1 MPPLRFIL
9 DLESTVPI
17 FRQIVDGLRG
27 EIARGAIAAG
37 ELLPSVRTIAEE
49 LGVNPNTVHKAVTE
63 LEREGLVATERG
75 RGMVVVAGVRVAA
88 RAGAEDA
95 VFNQLG
101 AAVRHARAVGM
112 SDERFEALLRKARR
126 QAADAADVADD
137 GRENARKEDS
147 NER

>member
-27 EIARGAIAAG
+27 EIAKGAIAAG

-75 RGMVVVAGVRVAA
+75 RGMVVVDGVRVAA

-95 VFNQLG
+95 VLTRLS
-101 AAVRHARAVGM
+101 AAVRHARSVGM
-112 SDERFEALLRKARR
+112 SDERFETLLRKARR
-126 QAADAADVADD
+126 LAADAAVDARD
-137 GRENARKEDS
+137 NARKEESD
-147 NER
+147 ER

>member
-27 EIARGAIAAG
+27 EIAKGAIAAG

-63 LEREGLVATERG
+63 LERDGLVATERG
-75 RGMVVVAGVRVAA
+75 RGMVVVDGVRVAA

-95 VFNQLG
+95 VLTRIS
-101 AAVRHARAVGM
+101 AAVRHARSVGM
-112 SDERFEALLRKARR
+112 SDERFETLLRKARR
-126 QAADAADVADD
+126 LAADAAVDARD
-137 GRENARKEDS
+137 NARKEESD
-147 NER
+147 ER